1 MTEFDERDEEVDEFD
16 EETFLEEDRKTEWV
30 SPRDVVL
37 GDLYGNADKIAA
49 EMHRAFHQWGKT
61 HCVTRRCDIQ
71 GGRLGASMRGHKV
84 FKKALVDAEE
94 YLRSK
99 IENMGFTLDIED
111 IEFADDGGAPVAYL
125 GGNPRKPF
133 GADVGA
139 IFHCLF
145 TGLADRL
152 RAINCKHVVIGLS
165 GGLDSTLALLVAARA
180 CDKRHIHVYTMPG
193 FGTSG
198 RTRGNA
204 EKLCRGLGLTLET
217 ISIVDACR
225 QHFKDIGHDENV
237 HDVVYEN
244 VQARERTQILMDKAN
259 QVGGIVLGTGDMSEI
274 ALGWSTYNGDHMSM
288 FAVNAGV
295 PKTTVRDVCAWW
307 AKHHAGEAADAVND
321 IIATPVSP
329 ELLPG
334 KDGEIAQKT
343 EDKVGPYELHDF
355 FLFHFIEKQRGRQEI
370 VEAAVAA
377 FEGDYDRETIE
388 KWLDVFFR
396 RFFTQAFK
404 RNCQPDGIPIFSV
417 YLSPE
422 RFRVPSGFS
431 PNVFLRRV

>member
-1 MTEFDERDEEVDEFD
+1 MMEFDETEEFD
-16 EETFLEEDRKTEWV
+16 EEMGNVECIV
-30 SPRDVVL
+30 PQNVVL
-37 GDLYGNADKIAA
+37 GDLYGNADKILADL
-49 EMHRAFHQWGKT
+49 EYEY
-61 HCVTRRCDIQ
+61 VRR
-71 GGRLGASMRGHKV
+71 GRLRFLVYRWSLHGGDLGFDMQEHVA
-84 FKKALVDAEE
+84 FKKAMSDAEA
-94 YLRSK
+94 YLMSRVRE
-99 IENMGFTLDIED
+99 IDED
-111 IEFADDGGAPVAYL
+111 ITLEIAGDDMDEVELTEVPYS
-125 GGNPRKPF
+125 NKFPRKPF
-133 GADVGA
+133 HADVGH
-139 IFHCLF
+139 IFNNLSV
-145 TGLADRL
+145 GLRRRL
-152 RAINCKHVVIGLS
+152 QAINCKHVVIGIS
-165 GGLDSTLALLVAARA
+165 GGLDSTLVVLVAAKTFNELGY
-180 CDKRHIHVYTMPG
+180 DKRHIHVYTMPG

-217 ISIVDACR
+217 IPIAEACR
-225 QHFKDIGHDENV
+225 QHFRDIGHDENV

-307 AKHHAGEAADAVND
+307 AKHNKGEAADAVND
-321 IIATPVSP
+321 IVATPVSP

-355 FLFHFIEKQRGRQEI
+355 FLFHFIERQRGRRAI
-370 VEAAVAA
+370 VDAAVAA

-388 KWLDVFFR
+388 KWLDVFFT

-431 PNVFLRRV
+431 PNVFLRRDA

>member
-1 MTEFDERDEEVDEFD
+1 MTEFDETDEFEDEIDEFD
-16 EETFLEEDRKTEWV
+16 EEAALEEMEKTEWV

-37 GDLYGNADKIAA
+37 GDLYGNADKIIM
-49 EMHRAFHQWGKT
+49 EMDRANRKWGKFR
-61 HCVTRRCDIQ
+61 CVTRLCDLY
-71 GGRLGASMRGHKV
+71 GGNLGHAMREHKA
-84 FKKALVDAEE
+84 FKKAMADAEA
-94 YLRSK
+94 YLRSQMEDSGYTLE
-99 IENMGFTLDIED
+99 IEEFDFT
-111 IEFADDGGAPVAYL
+111 DDCACPVAYL

-133 GADVGA
+133 RADVGA
-139 IFHCLF
+139 VF
-145 TGLADRL
+145 DRL
-152 RAINCKHVVIGLS
+152 CAGLRERLQAIRCRHVVLGIS
-165 GGLDSTLALLVAARA
+165 GGLDSTLALLVASRVCAET
-180 CDKRHIHVYTMPG
+180 HIHVYTMPG

-198 RTRGNA
+198 RTRCNA
-204 EKLCRGLGLTLET
+204 EKLCRGLGLDLVT
-217 ISIVDACR
+217 IPIADACR
-225 QHFKDIGHDENV
+225 QHFRDIGHDENV

-307 AKHHAGEAADAVND
+307 AKLNRGEAADAVND

-355 FLFHFIEKQRGRQEI
+355 FLFHFIEKQRGRQAI
-370 VEAAVAA
+370 VDAAAAA

-388 KWLDVFFR
+388 RWLDVFFT

-404 RNCQPDGIPIFSV
+404 RNCQPDGIRVFPFE
-417 YLSPE
+417 LSL
-422 RFRVPSGFS
+422 RGWWIPSDLGF
-431 PNVFLRRV
+431 VKL